1 MRRGCREEGMALAV
15 VGPMPETT
23 CLRVLLFQLV
33 RVSRDL
39 CSGAATVWVEPQ
51 SCNFFLFQSHALA
64 FLSRWGQ
71 PAWAL
76 ASS

>member
-1 MRRGCREEGMALAV
+1 MVLAM
-15 VGPMPETT
+15 VGPVPETA

-33 RVSRDL
+33 MVSRDL
-39 CSGAATVWVEPQ
+39 CGAITVWVEPY
-51 SCNFFLFQSHALA
+51 SCNFFLFQSCALA